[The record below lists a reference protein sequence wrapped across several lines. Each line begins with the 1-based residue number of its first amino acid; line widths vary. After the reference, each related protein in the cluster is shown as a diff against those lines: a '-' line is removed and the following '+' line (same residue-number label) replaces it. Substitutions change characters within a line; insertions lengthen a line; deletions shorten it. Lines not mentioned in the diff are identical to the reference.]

1 MHCIYFLYLFFLSL
15 TIKQIKYRMSNL
27 NIFIRQQ
34 SMNIKN
40 LTVEK
45 EIKTK
50 SFEVSDTINK
60 HKKYVICVPT
70 LSSLENVTLKID
82 LNKMKYIL
90 SDRQFHI

>member
-1 MHCIYFLYLFFLSL
+1 MHFIYFLHLIFLSL
-15 TIKQIKYRMSNL
+15 TTKQIKYRMSNL

-60 HKKYVICVPT
+60 HKNT
-70 LSSLENVTLKID
+70 
-82 LNKMKYIL
+82 
-90 SDRQFHI
+90 

>member
-1 MHCIYFLYLFFLSL
+1 
-15 TIKQIKYRMSNL
+15 MSNL

-60 HKKYVICVPT
+60 HKNT
-70 LSSLENVTLKID
+70 
-82 LNKMKYIL
+82 
-90 SDRQFHI
+90 